1 MKDTKFAAGMITLVV
16 IALVSFFSW
25 YIPHYSMHSLKATAV
40 CNDIYKEK
48 APGYF
53 GADANNRYIFNQD
66 MNTCLL
72 LNTVADEVTGE
83 NRFIIVDMIHDD
95 IAFYY
100 ELPKG
105 ETKDANL
112 GLTKDEA
119 VEKVRSFGFI
129 VF

>member
-1 MKDTKFAAGMITLVV
+1 MKDKTFAAGMITLIA

-25 YIPHYSMHSLKATAV
+25 YIPNYSMHAIKATAI

-53 GADANNRYIFNQD
+53 GTEGSNRYIFNKK

-83 NRFIIVDMIHDD
+83 NRFIVVDMINDD

-100 ELPKG
+100 ELPSG
-105 ETKDANL
+105 ETKDASL

-119 VEKVRSFGFI
+119 IEKVRSLGFI
-129 VF
+129 IF